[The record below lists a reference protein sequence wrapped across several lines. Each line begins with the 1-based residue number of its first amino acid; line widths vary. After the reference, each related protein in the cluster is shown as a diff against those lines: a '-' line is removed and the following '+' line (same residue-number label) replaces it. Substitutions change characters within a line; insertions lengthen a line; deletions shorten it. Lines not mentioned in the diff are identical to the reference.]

1 MKNTNDKGLHWGEEI
16 MAADITNGV
25 KKVHAGTTE
34 STTPIDDALAIV
46 AEALELEIQAL
57 LLSEKK
63 TFRQASSS

>member
-1 MKNTNDKGLHWGEEI
+1 

-34 STTPIDDALAIV
+34 STTPIDDALAII

-63 TFRQASSS
+63 DKRLSVRRHRVDSAFNQVAGYR